1 MYTNDKIYDYL
12 IIGAGIVGLT
22 IAYELKKRKPS
33 SKIIIIDKEN
43 EVAQHASGRN
53 SGILHS
59 GFYYTENS
67 LKAKLTALG
76 NKKMKN
82 FCYENNIIV
91 NETKKIVV
99 AKNKGD
105 LEIIDEL
112 YSRAKKNGIDVS
124 IISLEEVKK
133 IDSNINTYKKALYS
147 PTTAS
152 VDPKKVCL
160 KLKEILIDK
169 GVDFKFNCNFDSNKF
184 QYKYLINCA
193 GLYAD
198 KIAKNFGLSQDYTIL
213 PFKGSYLKYSGNKK
227 ITKTN
232 IYPVPNLKN
241 PFLGIHF
248 TVTAENNIKIG
259 PTASPAFWRENY
271 GGLSNFKIGEFFQII
286 FYQIKLFLLNSFGF
300 RQLAFDEIG
309 NFFKK
314 NIIKKAKKLVYK
326 LDSNFSNMPP
336 GIRAQL
342 LNVKTN
348 KLVEDF
354 IIEHKDHSTHIL
366 NAVSP
371 AFTCAFSFAEY
382 TLDEIIKNKGGSL

>member
-1 MYTNDKIYDYL
+1 MTVGGRCVT
-12 IIGAGIVGLT
+12 IG
-22 IAYELKKRKPS
+22 
-33 SKIIIIDKEN
+33 
-43 EVAQHASGRN
+43 
-53 SGILHS
+53 
-59 GFYYTENS
+59 
-67 LKAKLTALG
+67 
-76 NKKMKN
+76 
-82 FCYENNIIV
+82 
-91 NETKKIVV
+91 
-99 AKNKGD
+99 
-105 LEIIDEL
+105 
-112 YSRAKKNGIDVS
+112 DVS
-124 IISLEEVKK
+124 SIF
-133 IDSNINTYKKALYS
+133 
-147 PTTAS
+147 
-152 VDPKKVCL
+152 KKVCL

-213 PFKGSYLKYSGNKK
+213 PFKGSYLKYNGNKK

-248 TVTAENNIKIG
+248 TITSENNIKIG

-271 GGLSNFKIGEFFQII
+271 GGLSNFNLGEFFQII

-309 NFFKK
+309 NFLKK

-326 LDSNFSNMPP
+326 LDNNFSSMPP

-354 IIEHKDHSTHIL
+354 IIEHKDNSTHIL

-382 TLDEIIKNKGGSL
+382 TLDEIIKNKGSL

>member
-271 GGLSNFKIGEFFQII
+271 GGLSNFKIGEFFQ
-286 FYQIKLFLLNSFGF
+286 
-300 RQLAFDEIG
+300 
-309 NFFKK
+309 KK
-314 NIIKKAKKLVYK
+314 Y
-326 LDSNFSNMPP
+326 
-336 GIRAQL
+336 
-342 LNVKTN
+342 
-348 KLVEDF
+348 
-354 IIEHKDHSTHIL
+354 
-366 NAVSP
+366 
-371 AFTCAFSFAEY
+371 Y
-382 TLDEIIKNKGGSL
+382 